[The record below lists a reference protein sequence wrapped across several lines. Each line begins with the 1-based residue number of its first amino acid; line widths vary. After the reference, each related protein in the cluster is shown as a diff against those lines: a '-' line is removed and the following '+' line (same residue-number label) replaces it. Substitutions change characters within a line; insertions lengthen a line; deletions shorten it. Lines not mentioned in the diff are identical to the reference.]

1 MTFRITSIESPQFKG
16 KIRAK
21 RSSNWVTIITGVN
34 GTGKSRLLASM
45 HRHFDAN
52 YRSLNSDDINQ
63 QILFEHTG
71 VPSKIIAQTFSP
83 FSKFPPQRI
92 SRGSASGFSLPQ
104 PQTPIGVLLHGETQ
118 PDSYLPIGFHRSGG
132 VYASGIVKKVIE
144 DVLVKICSKDVRQY
158 PSATLAL
165 TSLGYEG
172 SIEVRFAA
180 AHFFGVRSDIFFMST
195 DEVRS
200 FVAKIVK
207 RLEDNVIGSTGV
219 VRVLAREI
227 KQSGALFMIDVI
239 TSAISTIGHLL
250 QREAVPATA
259 RSFKLNVNFSR
270 LSRADKKLL
279 REALVLR
286 RCGFLNIDD
295 FFVQPI
301 KNKSLPQT
309 NVNHQLTNTSIDV
322 DELSSGQLQIIG
334 TMLSL
339 ATMVEDNSLVLI
351 DEPELSLHPSW
362 QLEWLEILSACLK
375 RRKGCHVI
383 VATHSP
389 LIVSNAYERGLQVIS
404 LDSTIDE
411 PIVSDKVSVEEAL
424 TQVFSTPVRNSSY
437 LSSVLFE
444 AISLANASP
453 DQRNQM
459 LSRLHDLLKVYKD
472 DKTASSLINDAVDL
486 LNE

>member
-1 MTFRITSIESPQFKG
+1 MTFRITSIQSPQFNG

-45 HRHFDAN
+45 HRNFDIN
-52 YRSLNSDDINQ
+52 YRSPISAKIDRQ
-63 QILFEHTG
+63 TLFEHTG

-83 FSKFPPQRI
+83 FSKFPPIR
-92 SRGSASGFSLPQ
+92 SSKGWASAFSLPQ
-104 PQTPIGVLLHGETQ
+104 SQTPIGVLLHGEAQ
-118 PDSYLPIGFHRSGG
+118 PASYLPIGFHRSGG
-132 VYASGIVKKVIE
+132 VYASGIIKKVIE
-144 DVLVKICSKDVRQY
+144 DVLVKVCAKDARQY

-172 SIEVRFAA
+172 SIEVRFAP
-180 AHFFGVRSDIFFMST
+180 AHFFGIRNDIFYKPT
-195 DEVRS
+195 DEVRF
-200 FVAKIVK
+200 FVERIVDK
-207 RLEDNVIGSTGV
+207 LEDNLSGSTGV

-227 KQSGALFMIDVI
+227 KQSGAAVMIDVI
-239 TSAISTIGHLL
+239 TSAIATVGDFL
-250 QREAVPATA
+250 QREALAPTT
-259 RSFKLNVNFSR
+259 SFFKLDVNFSR

-301 KNKSLPQT
+301 KDKSLPET
-309 NVNHQLTNTSIDV
+309 NVNHQLGNKSIDV

-362 QLEWLEILSACLK
+362 QLEWLEILNACLK
-375 RRKGCHVI
+375 RHKGCHVI

-389 LIVSNAYERGLQVIS
+389 LIVSDAYARGLQVIS

-411 PIVSDKVSVEEAL
+411 PVVSDNVSVEEAL

-459 LSRLHDLLKVYKD
+459 LSRLRDLLKVYKD
-472 DKTASSLINDAVDL
+472 DTTASSLINDAVDL

>member
-1 MTFRITSIESPQFKG
+1 
-16 KIRAK
+16 
-21 RSSNWVTIITGVN
+21 
-34 GTGKSRLLASM
+34 M

-52 YRSLNSDDINQ
+52 YRSRISENLDQ
-63 QILFEHTG
+63 QTLFEHTG

-83 FSKFPPQRI
+83 FSKFPP
-92 SRGSASGFSLPQ
+92 SRVSKGWAGGFSLPQ
-104 PQTPIGVLLHGETQ
+104 SQTPIGVLLHGEAQ
-118 PDSYLPIGFHRSGG
+118 PDSYLPIGFHRSAG

-144 DVLVKICSKDVRQY
+144 DVLVRICTKDVRQY

-172 SIEVRFAA
+172 SIEVRFAP
-180 AHFFGVRSDIFFMST
+180 AHFFGIRIDIFFKPT

-200 FVAKIVK
+200 IVAKIVNK
-207 RLEDNVIGSTGV
+207 LEDNVSSSTGV

-227 KQSGALFMIDVI
+227 QQSSAEVMIDVI
-239 TSAISTIGHLL
+239 TSAISTVGDLL
-250 QREAVPATA
+250 KREVFATTTKF
-259 RSFKLNVNFSR
+259 FKLDVNFSR

-279 REALVLR
+279 RSALVLR

-301 KNKSLPQT
+301 QDKSLPQT
-309 NVNHQLTNTSIDV
+309 NVNQQLVNERVDV

-362 QLEWLEILSACLK
+362 QFEWLEILNACLK
-375 RRKGCHVI
+375 RRKGCHVM

-404 LDSTIDE
+404 LDSTIDK
-411 PIVSDKVSVEEAL
+411 PVVSGNVSVEEAL

-444 AISLANASP
+444 AISLANAGP
-453 DQRNQM
+453 DQRIQM
-459 LSRLHDLLKVYKD
+459 LSRLRDLLKVYKD
-472 DKTASSLINDAVDL
+472 DTTASCLINDAVDL
-486 LNE
+486 LND